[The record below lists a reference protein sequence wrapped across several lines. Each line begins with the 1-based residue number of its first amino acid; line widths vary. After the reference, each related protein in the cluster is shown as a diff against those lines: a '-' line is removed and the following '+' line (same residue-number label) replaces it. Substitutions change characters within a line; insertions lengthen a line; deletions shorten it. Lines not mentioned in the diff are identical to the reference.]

1 MIWLSVLK
9 DGLLGP
15 IRSKPWRAANTASG
29 VEFGAPKVYISESQ
43 ALGHKSAGLSVFSR
57 AVIEGRR

>member
-9 DGLLGP
+9 EGLLGAY
-15 IRSKPWRAANTASG
+15 SEQAMAGANTASS